1 MFVSSTPSAN
11 NKRIA
16 KNTFV
21 PAMCVENSPAAG
33 TDSENNL
40 SKTDFRA
47 SAQAAGGRVPK
58 VSVIVPVYKV
68 EKYLP
73 ECIESVL
80 AQTFTDFELILVDDG
95 SPDNS
100 GKICDAYAARD
111 SRIRVFHKE
120 NGGVSS
126 ARNFGVKNARA
137 DYIAFLDSDDW
148 WKPEFLE
155 KMTSLTRKYPQTCC
169 CCCCWITFSQQTGS
183 KESGLLPGLSRGETA
198 IVDLLARYAEKG
210 IFPIWTGA
218 VLLKKNI
225 FNEIGGFDENLVAS
239 EDHAVWFEFVLRGNV
254 AYLNDSLAFYR
265 KDVPAENKPRWSNGR
280 RVSDLKKHWVSHLG
294 AYRELE
300 KANPTVKLFLDRYRM
315 FCLLNYRNDPLCRD
329 AFLRVYGEISRSNF
343 SWQYRIAYGVPV
355 SLQKMLMSCYQAV
368 SRLRSCI
375 FSKH

>member
-137 DYIAFLDSDDW
+137 DCIAFLDSDDW

-155 KMTSLTRKYPQTCC
+155 KMTSLTRKYPQACC

-218 VLLKKNI
+218 V
-225 FNEIGGFDENLVAS
+225 F
-239 EDHAVWFEFVLRGNV
+239 
-254 AYLNDSLAFYR
+254 
-265 KDVPAENKPRWSNGR
+265 
-280 RVSDLKKHWVSHLG
+280 
-294 AYRELE
+294 
-300 KANPTVKLFLDRYRM
+300 
-315 FCLLNYRNDPLCRD
+315 
-329 AFLRVYGEISRSNF
+329 
-343 SWQYRIAYGVPV
+343 
-355 SLQKMLMSCYQAV
+355 
-368 SRLRSCI
+368 
-375 FSKH
+375 